1 MRKLKYINALG
12 QELFFDNK
20 AKLFVEKMEIFSTP
34 ARFGSQNRAMGDGAI
49 SYGYGFEPKPLKFD
63 FAYYDRDGDPVMK
76 KYIGN
81 VFTSTEPGKIVIYT
95 PDGEELSIDAHL
107 TAVPEFRR
115 VSRRKIAWTADFVA
129 DYPLFRVGRRPNS
142 VTVTTQTV
150 TIRNNSPVRVP
161 VVLRFNG
168 PLTVTNTATGNSIS
182 MLTTVGD
189 WVTINTGDFTVRN
202 DYGSD
207 YSKYLD
213 PSSDIGDLYL
223 VPGVNTLALTGEE
236 ALGSGVTVQ
245 WYELRSGVMS

>member
-1 MRKLKYINALG
+1 MRKMKYINALG

-34 ARFGSQNRAMGDGAI
+34 ARFGSQSLAMGDGAV

-81 VFTSTEPGKIVIYT
+81 VFTPTEVGKIVIYM

-107 TAVPEFRR
+107 TAVPEFRK

-129 DYPLFRVGRRPNS
+129 DNPFFRVGRRPNS

-168 PLTVTNTATGNSIS
+168 ALTVTNTATGNSLR

-213 PSSDIGDLYL
+213 PASDIGDLFL
-223 VPGVNTLALTGEE
+223 VPGVNTLTLTGRE
-236 ALGSGVTVQ
+236 APGYGVTVQ
-245 WYELRSGVMS
+245 WYELRGGVMS